1 MFRIIRLVVLCLIA
15 FVAGI
20 LFERQAHGE
29 RCTAKGGTMT
39 GPICTGA
46 VQ

>member
-29 RCTAKGGTMT
+29 RCTAQGGAMN

-46 VQ
+46 AP